1 MLCVPAGCPDGSSR
15 PAQGTNPHKHKTE
28 WEVCTKRASTPHQ
41 KHASAQGDTVNTWE
55 GEVILQDQG
64 AGPLQLCWALDVLS
78 MG

>member
-1 MLCVPAGCPDGSSR
+1 MLCVPAKSPDGSSR

-41 KHASAQGDTVNTWE
+41 KHASAQGDTVNNMGG

-64 AGPLQLCWALDVLS
+64 CWLSAAVLI
-78 MG
+78 